1 MSKHSDFFPFDL
13 AAHEAVTLADSEAK
27 TAGDALRIA
36 AGYMRRREP
45 LPPVLAD
52 WLADAFEITALKPE
66 GYQAEALALELGLMA
81 LNRRRAAVRP
91 WEVALYVDDLDNGS
105 TERQRVLA
113 AADCFDVAETT
124 ARRYLKEGRL
134 VLAEVS
140 KLKRNGEA
148 E

>member
-1 MSKHSDFFPFDL
+1 MSKVSDFFPFDL
-13 AAHEAVTLADSEAK
+13 AAYEAVSAADSDAR

-36 AGYMRRREP
+36 AGYLRRREA

-52 WLADAFEITALKPE
+52 WLADAFEVAVLKPQE
-66 GYQAEALALELGLMA
+66 YQTEALALELGLMA

-91 WEVALYVDDLDNGS
+91 WEVAMFVDDEDNGN
-105 TERQRVLA
+105 TERQRILA
-113 AADCFDVAETT
+113 AADRFGIAETT
-124 ARRYLKEGRL
+124 ARRHLKGGRE

-140 KLKRNGEA
+140 TLDQKET